1 MIRRDITQ
9 ALFLSAAGAALVN
22 KRAEAQT
29 CTAPCYVRTAAEIAA
44 SVTPVNTS
52 YAPGNVLRY
61 GTNTTPGTTDMT
73 SAFQSAFNQQAQTGG
88 APVYVPTGS
97 YLITATI
104 AISSSLPFTMYG
116 DGMGKSVITKTGD
129 SDAFDVTN
137 TNSAYNQTAISDLT
151 LTTTTTMTSGSG
163 FKITY
168 SVPIPL
174 PTVTMRDV
182 LIITLNGSGFAA
194 GVQLNDCAEAEF
206 TRVSII
212 GSTPT
217 AGTGFVITAS
227 QTPTGAAGP
236 IKWVG
241 CSVYDVKCGA
251 YASTTTDPGI
261 EGLQFY
267 GCDFVGVETGVIA
280 TSSSYAPPQL
290 TWIGG
295 HINASVQSF
304 NLTNITQVL
313 IQGLLSYSS
322 GSSTEHIAL
331 TNVPA
336 INITGNIFEQTG
348 SGTAVHGVVI
358 GVSAA
363 LNAGIIANNMFNLS
377 ASSNAVY
384 LLEAANT
391 NNLTILGNVRVG
403 GAATVAAVGTMT
415 SSTIV
420 ANNSP

>member
-61 GTNTTPGTTDMT
+61 GTNTTPGPTDMT
-73 SAFQSAFNQQAQTGG
+73 LAFQRAFNQQVYGG
-88 APVYVPTGS
+88 ASVYVPTGS
-97 YLITATI
+97 YLITATVNT
-104 AISSSLPFTMYG
+104 SSAAPFTMYG
-116 DGMGKSVITKTGD
+116 DGIGKTVITMTND
-129 SDAFDVTN
+129 SDAFYVN
-137 TNSAYNQTAISDLT
+137 NSGSAYNQITIHDLT
-151 LTTTTTMTSGSG
+151 LTTTQAMTTGCAFNLACGIIQPSVTAYNVSIVTGGTNCFANG
-163 FKITY
+163 FLLTNC
-168 SVPIPL
+168 SE
-174 PTVTMRDV
+174 
-182 LIITLNGSGFAA
+182 
-194 GVQLNDCAEAEF
+194 CEF
-206 TRVSII
+206 TRCFIK
-212 GSTPT
+212 
-217 AGTGFVITAS
+217 TGS
-227 QTPTGAAGP
+227 QTACVAWS
-236 IKWVG
+236 IASSESAVVYKFVG
-241 CSVYDVKCGA
+241 CSVYNCGYGVYSSNSDRTA
-251 YASTTTDPGI
+251 GI

-267 GCDFVGVETGVIA
+267 GCDFVGVKTGVFA
-280 TSSSYAPPQL
+280 TSGIGDYAPPQL

-295 HINASVQSF
+295 HINASGQSF
-304 NLTNITQVL
+304 NLNNISQVL
-313 IQGLLSYSS
+313 IQGLLSNNN

-331 TNVPA
+331 TNVPS
-336 INITGNIFEQTG
+336 INISGNIFEQTG
-348 SGTAVHGVVI
+348 PGTAVHGVVI
-358 GVSAA
+358 GASTA

-384 LLEAANT
+384 LLEAAST

-403 GAATVAAVGTMT
+403 GAATVAAVGTIT